1 MTRLVASVKVVSIL
15 TASGRELDQSYNF
28 NWKRDVVLEWTGY
41 TTDLVLVIECNQ
53 DSSQLAIGE
62 GNYVGVLSP
71 EIHVR
76 CRPVKQSISVE
87 SC

>member
-1 MTRLVASVKVVSIL
+1 M
-15 TASGRELDQSYNF
+15 
-28 NWKRDVVLEWTGY
+28 LEWTGY